1 MKKVK
6 LTKLNVTKHA
16 KELAENDFECDDLSL
31 IKQFVDQVV
40 DYVFGMEA
48 KDRSW
53 DLFYAY
59 VDGLL
64 SNPNYF
70 YNDKL
75 QWK

>member
-1 MKKVK
+1 
-6 LTKLNVTKHA
+6 
-16 KELAENDFECDDLSL
+16 
-31 IKQFVDQVV
+31 
-40 DYVFGMEA
+40 MEA

-70 YNDKL
+70 YNGKL